1 MFLKLL
7 QDYCELSYQED
18 TYPKFLEIYLMSIT
32 IGITD
37 CGEKHTIYEK
47 WILNQSDD
55 INIIKLG
62 YRHNNLDAIRLCD
75 GVLLTGGEDV
85 HPRFYNKPENLP
97 LCNPDFMDV
106 QRDEFEWKVCEYIF
120 VNKLPA
126 LGICR
131 GLQFVNVF
139 LGGTLIADI
148 PAIGKNNHSK
158 YYEGKDRYHQIEVNA
173 DSALAGILGTTQG
186 VINSAH
192 HQSVDNPAKTL
203 KVNSLSEDGIVE
215 GLEWKTP
222 GTHSLTLVQWHPER
236 IEDTQ
241 SPFNYRI
248 REVFINAASGK

>member
-1 MFLKLL
+1 
-7 QDYCELSYQED
+7 
-18 TYPKFLEIYLMSIT
+18 MSIT

-47 WILNQSDD
+47 WILNQSED

-62 YRHNNLDAIRLCD
+62 YRHNNLDEIRLCD

-85 HPRFYNKPENLP
+85 HPRFYNKPDNLP
-97 LCNPDFMDV
+97 LCNPDFMDE
-106 QRDEFEWKVCEYIF
+106 QRDEFEWNVCDYIF
-120 VNKLPA
+120 THQLPT

-148 PAIGKNNHSK
+148 PTIGKNNHSK
-158 YYEGKDRYHQIEVNA
+158 YYEGKDRYHQIEVSPDSILA
-173 DSALAGILGTTQG
+173 DIVGATKGE
-186 VINSAH
+186 INSAH
-192 HQSVDNPAKTL
+192 HQSVDSPATLL

-222 GTHSLTLVQWHPER
+222 NNHSLTLVQWHPER
-236 IEDTQ
+236 IEDVQ
-241 SPFNYRI
+241 NPFNFCI
-248 REVFINAASGK
+248 REVFIKAASGK